1 MWQQLVW
8 AGRVTDSKGHDTD
21 YCILITVGAG
31 PGRGDPGQWSEKRK
45 EHVECN
51 KPIEVL
57 GGRGEAL
64 LSRSQRNRRR
74 NGREGVTKVR
84 RRAPPEGRVEG
95 QTHQRRRLQGGKR
108 RLLWMSKSRLPL
120 PWAENAVS
128 RGRTGAR
135 LCGLQ
140 TGFQEAVKGTGELGD
155 RCGKECNWGI
165 GESVTGGEVCAT

>member
-1 MWQQLVW
+1 MRR
-8 AGRVTDSKGHDTD
+8 GRSMLSATSPSK
-21 YCILITVGAG
+21 C
-31 PGRGDPGQWSEKRK
+31 W
-45 EHVECN
+45 VEEG
-51 KPIEVL
+51 EVL
-57 GGRGEAL
+57 H
-64 LSRSQRNRRR
+64 SRSQRNRRR

-84 RRAPPEGRVEG
+84 RRVPPEGRLEG
-95 QTHQRRRLQGGKR
+95 QTHQRRWLQEGKR

-155 RCGKECNWGI
+155 RCSKECKLGNWRKCYWGR
-165 GESVTGGEVCAT
+165 GLCYA